1 MATIKIGDADN
12 IKLGSQNVLRVMFNG
27 EQVWPLSVSWV
38 IVQNTIAVHYLN
50 AQGETIDAIRAA
62 GESTSYAYV
71 TADVDELH
79 GPNVHH
85 RISNATLTPQPFS
98 NSLFYIDSNHSTW
111 IRSHSLGTNPDYQQT
126 GPSLAVNF
134 KYNTSYPV
142 SATIQQQTNT
152 KTAQGTTDVTT
163 GFSFGVDREWLYHS
177 GGTINLTN
185 TIQSYQVS
193 THYIWTSTAESDELD
208 PTVNTRTHAPDAVN
222 VSPTPQ
228 SIAQDFMSV
237 TFAANN
243 TSQDKPY
250 IIEASLDGKQGG
262 TQTINVRA
270 AIYNYSH
277 LVITSYTYNEIPAS
291 GSRYGIYPNP
301 IAIEMDCSIDNGSP
315 FTLSGT
321 ARNGASSATLSGSGH
336 SVTVAVGYQRR
347 EGSTWRIDGDN
358 GLVTASSR
366 GYTEDSSHTTDT
378 VNYPYRSVQA
388 TFGSIESDWY
398 STTVY
403 QQRNQKS
410 LVSST
415 LSSYDIEL
423 DTDNISFSQ
432 TTVTITRGTAYYAD
446 VYSWTSE
453 EPNTTTYRSIRAFPT
468 SIWTD
473 PSVPSGNINLTNHT
487 VTIPANSSSTGRSYV
502 IYGRYNDGS
511 SYKDGEAD
519 LWQAGLSHSFAN
531 PVVTNFAYAKIDGGE
546 SYNVPASGNKRNP
559 IYPSFHVAQTFGNGS
574 STSGA
579 GTIEFNVSNGTTNGT
594 ITYQGVTYSY
604 SVQYYINNSYASSA
618 GVEIDS
624 RGTYDDGSDADV
636 TVRSNC
642 YAVVTMNSKSGT
654 SNTASIKQQA
664 NRGTPYSAYDS
675 YSTVYINRLL
685 VNGSEIGAILYD
697 AKDTTVTAE
706 VKATWE
712 HFFAGVVYTSGESTG
727 GGSEYHDEVITP
739 YYLDVTGGSG
749 GYGVTAFTA
758 SNKHSESNKSYSVM
772 AQYQQLWSSA
782 VGFTQMRDTKVS
794 SGAQNYTATLDIENN
809 IWAGGGTATL
819 VAYATHETW
828 MKWSS
833 DQAIVDGSLETI
845 YDNASVSLE
854 DGTTLGRMHLGS
866 RSYKTDGSGHKYSQ
880 YIVTHDDMKKVAA
893 TDALVVKA
901 YNDSHSSTSSTEIR
915 RTVTN
920 QLETGWPRSYGAW
933 SIGPTD
939 TVYSEYGIKTF
950 TIDDYNTAAFPA
962 SFKGA
967 EAGYTVV
974 GRHYE
979 TRQHTDSRD
988 EYTRYSSWSS
998 EHDDNDHRTKTGTD
1012 TRTVV
1017 ISGPTEVTGDTV
1029 NLTTTASWVT
1039 INTSQSKLVLDAQG
1053 STGRARY
1060 ATIRATNAGGG
1071 ATITA
1076 DVYQAGYA
1084 NLSSNKSSI
1093 NFPAAG
1099 GTNTFIV
1106 TAKYTTWT
1114 IDYPRAVFG
1123 QNPDLTLKVNG
1134 SDANH
1139 QTYGDIETSSAV
1151 TTVTVICGANDL
1163 STMLAGTI
1171 TLTPNAPGTSSS
1183 DIVRVTI
1190 GQAAQS

>member
-1 MATIKIGDADN
+1 MAAIKIGDAEN
-12 IKLGSQNVLRVMFNG
+12 LKVGSQSVLRVMLGG

-38 IVQNTIAVHYLN
+38 IVPNTIAVHYLN

-98 NSLFYIDSNHSTW
+98 NSLFYIDSDHSTW

-152 KTAQGTTDVTT
+152 KTAQSTTDVTT
-163 GFSFGVDREWLYHS
+163 GFSFGVDKSWLYHS

-193 THYIWTSTAESDELD
+193 THYLWTSGAESDELD
-208 PTVNTRTHAPDAVN
+208 PTVNTRTHAPDSVR

-301 IAIEMDCSIDNGSP
+301 IAIEMDCTIDNGSP
-315 FTLSGT
+315 FTLSGV
-321 ARNGASSATLSGSGH
+321 ARNGASSATLSGGGH

-388 TFGSIESDWY
+388 TFDSVESDWY

-559 IYPSFHVAQTFGNGS
+559 IYPSFHVVQTFGNGS

-579 GTIEFNVSNGTTNGT
+579 GTIEFNVSDGDTSGSV
-594 ITYQGVTYSY
+594 TYQGVTYSY
-604 SVQYYINNSYASSA
+604 SVQYYVNNSYVDNA

-624 RGTYDDGSDADV
+624 RGTTDDGSDADI

-642 YAVVTMNSKSGT
+642 YAVVTINSKSGT
-654 SNTASIKQQA
+654 SNSASIKQQA
-664 NRGTPYSAYDS
+664 NRGTPYSAYDR
-675 YSTVYINRLL
+675 YDQTYINRF
-685 VNGSEIGAILYD
+685 VILGTTATRIPQ
-697 AKDTTVTAE
+697 AKDTTVTVE
-706 VKATWE
+706 VMAKWE
-712 HFFAGVVYTSGESTG
+712 HFFAGVEYTSGEHTG
-727 GGSEYHDEVITP
+727 GGSEYHDEIVTP
-739 YYLDVTGGSG
+739 SYLYVDGASG
-749 GYGVTAFTA
+749 GYGVTSFTA
-758 SNKHSESNKSYSVM
+758 SNKHVESSKTYTVSAIYGGNE
-772 AQYQQLWSSA
+772 SSDRTIDQA
-782 VGFTQMRDTKVS
+782 ADYKVT
-794 SGAQNYTATLDIENN
+794 GQTRNYTADIS
-809 IWAGGGTATL
+809 ISGDLWAGGGEATITS
-819 VAYATHETW
+819 YATHEEFS
-828 MKWSS
+828 KWNSDNTEVSGSATTEYDVATVFTKSGTSS
-833 DQAIVDGSLETI
+833 RFD
-845 YDNASVSLE
+845 
-854 DGTTLGRMHLGS
+854 LGS
-866 RSYKTDGSGHKYSQ
+866 GTRRSDGGYD
-880 YIVTHDDMKKVAA
+880 YIVTHDDMMNNAA
-893 TDALVVKA
+893 TDALVVQAKNGSNQSVTSSELRRTITNSPSSSAVYSSYYSDGSAYYGNYRVDDFSVDDYDSSSSKA
-901 YNDSHSSTSSTEIR
+901 PSSGGAVRYSVSASHDRLRKYSRDAYYYFDSNWGSQHGGVDHNDAGHRNTVSKADSEIRVLQTYPNDSVTFSTSDNWLTVNTSTGYVIIGAQSQGGEAR
-915 RTVTN
+915 
-920 QLETGWPRSYGAW
+920 YGQVFAKN
-933 SIGPTD
+933 SGD
-939 TVYSEYGIKTF
+939 TS
-950 TIDDYNTAAFPA
+950 
-962 SFKGA
+962 
-967 EAGYTVV
+967 
-974 GRHYE
+974 
-979 TRQHTDSRD
+979 
-988 EYTRYSSWSS
+988 
-998 EHDDNDHRTKTGTD
+998 
-1012 TRTVV
+1012 
-1017 ISGPTEVTGDTV
+1017 SGPGYAVGIYQYGY
-1029 NLTTTASWVT
+1029 AS
-1039 INTSQSKLVLDAQG
+1039 I
-1053 STGRARY
+1053 STNAAGGI
-1060 ATIRATNAGGG
+1060 TFPAGGG
-1071 ATITA
+1071 SVNIKIYSANTTWSISYGPPDISMPSLSFVPSSGGDMDDDDMETTVKITA
-1076 DVYQAGYA
+1076 GRNDRPTFLMGTVTIVPDAPG
-1084 NLSSNKSSI
+1084 LSSVTFRVSQASLASS
-1093 NFPAAG
+1093 
-1099 GTNTFIV
+1099 
-1106 TAKYTTWT
+1106 
-1114 IDYPRAVFG
+1114 
-1123 QNPDLTLKVNG
+1123 
-1134 SDANH
+1134 
-1139 QTYGDIETSSAV
+1139 
-1151 TTVTVICGANDL
+1151 
-1163 STMLAGTI
+1163 
-1171 TLTPNAPGTSSS
+1171 
-1183 DIVRVTI
+1183 
-1190 GQAAQS
+1190 